1 MQTVAVTG
9 GSGRLGQAVLRELH
23 TQGYQTRNLDVVDD
37 GGLSDQFTR
46 GDILDEE
53 GLAEWLRGCDGL
65 VHLAAIPAPG
75 IVSADQLT
83 LVNVVGTVR
92 VLRQAAQAGIRQMVL
107 ASSASALG
115 LAWGRRFMPQYL
127 PIDEAHPLQPE
138 EEYGVSKA
146 AMEVYAAAFARHY
159 ALHVALLRFPTIVSD
174 DMRQSLVSQF
184 ERDPEWAAR
193 LLWSYV
199 ELGDAARACRC
210 GLHLEAIGAKAYYI
224 TAANHLA
231 GSQLESLLNAYYPG
245 VPRTEAFRWEASLIS
260 SAAAERE
267 LGWRPTVAW
276 HA

>member
-9 GSGRLGQAVLRELH
+9 GSGRLGQAVLRELR
-23 TQGYQTRNLDVVDD
+23 TQGYQIRNLDVVDD

-46 GDILDEE
+46 GDILDE
-53 GLAEWLRGCDGL
+53 GVLAEWLRGCDGL
-65 VHLAAIPAPG
+65 VHLAAIAAPG

-92 VLRQAAQAGIRQMVL
+92 VLRQAAQAGIRHMVL

-115 LAWGRRFMPQYL
+115 LAWGRRFLPQYL

-146 AMEVYAAAFARHY
+146 AMEVYAAAFARRY
-159 ALHVALLRFPTIVSD
+159 ALHVALLRFPTIVAADGIEKLSTQ
-174 DMRQSLVSQF
+174 M
-184 ERDPEWAAR
+184 EEDPELAAK

-199 ELGDAARACRC
+199 EVGDAARACRD
-210 GLHLEAIGAKAYYI
+210 GLHLETIGAKAYYI
-224 TAANHLA
+224 TAVNHLA
-231 GSQLESLLNAYYPG
+231 GGQLESLLNASYPG
-245 VPRTEAFRWEASLIS
+245 VPRTEAFRIEASLIS

-276 HA
+276 QA

>member
-92 VLRQAAQAGIRQMVL
+92 VLRQAAQAGIRHMVL

-159 ALHVALLRFPTIVSD
+159 ALHVALLRFPTIVAADGIESFATQ
-174 DMRQSLVSQF
+174 M
-184 ERDPEWAAR
+184 EEDPELAAK

-199 ELGDAARACRC
+199 ALDDAARACRC
-210 GLHLEAIGAKAYYI
+210 GLHLETIGAKAYYI

-231 GSQLESLLNAYYPG
+231 GSQLESLLKVYYPG
-245 VPRTEAFRWEASLIS
+245 VPRTEAFRREASLIS

>member
-159 ALHVALLRFPTIVSD
+159 ALHVALLRFPTIVPAD
-174 DMRQSLVSQF
+174 GIESLATQM
-184 ERDPEWAAR
+184 EEDPELAAK

-199 ELGDAARACRC
+199 ALDDAARACRC